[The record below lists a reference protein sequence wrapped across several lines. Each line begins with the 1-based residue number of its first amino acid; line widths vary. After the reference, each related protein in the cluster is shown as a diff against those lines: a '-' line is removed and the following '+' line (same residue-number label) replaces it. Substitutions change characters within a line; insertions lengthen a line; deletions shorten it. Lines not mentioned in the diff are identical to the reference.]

1 MNPLLESLLSPEFG
15 YAVIRVTTP
24 LVYPALGV
32 AITAKSGTINIG
44 QEGTM
49 LISAFAGVLVSVYT
63 QSLLLALLGGLAA
76 GVLFAALLAYFHLNL
91 KADIILAAVAL
102 NLLASGLSIFLL
114 IVIAGERST
123 SRLASLV
130 FPTLQIPVLSRIP
143 ILGPMVSGHN
153 ILTYGAV
160 AAAIVYG
167 VVLYRTPLGL
177 RIRAVGQN
185 PDAAESVGIPVGRT
199 KMYALLLSGVF
210 GALGGLYLSMG
221 YVSWFSRDMT
231 AGRGFIAV
239 AAATMGGNLPLGT
252 AMGSLLFGFVNAAAI
267 YISSLEVPSELIQTI
282 PYVAT
287 VIALTVYAARHT
299 RRRRPH
305 PTGTRPG
312 RRGGTAGGIAAAV
325 RRRRSSSDGERKE
338 ELR

>member
-44 QEGTM
+44 QEGIM

-63 QSLLLALLGGLAA
+63 QSLVLALLGGLAA
-76 GVLFAALLAYFHLNL
+76 GVLFAALLGYFHLTL

-102 NLLASGLSIFLL
+102 NLLASGLSILLL

-130 FPTLQIPVLSRIP
+130 FPTLSIPVLSRIP
-143 ILGPMVSGHN
+143 ILGPIVSGHN
-153 ILTYGAV
+153 ILTYGAA

-167 VVLYRTPLGL
+167 IVLYRTPLGL

-185 PDAAESVGIPVGRT
+185 PHAAESVGIPVART
-199 KMYALLLSGVF
+199 KMYALLISGVL
-210 GALGGLYLSMG
+210 GALGGLYLAMG

-252 AMGSLLFGFVNAAAI
+252 AAGSLLFGFVNAAAI
-267 YISSLEVPSELIQTI
+267 YISSLDVPSELIQTV
-282 PYVAT
+282 PYVTT
-287 VIALTVYAARHT
+287 VIALTVYAARSR

-305 PTGTRPG
+305 H
-312 RRGGTAGGIAAAV
+312 AAARPDEHRAPGDDMTPAV
-325 RRRRSSSDGERKE
+325 QRRQSSSDGEQQ
-338 ELR
+338 